1 MIDDQL
7 NLFPKTN
14 SSYKVTQVIKRDGK
28 QVAFQAEKIT
38 NAIYLAAVSVGGKD
52 RRQAEELTEKVLAV
66 MHKLYPAGSAPSVE
80 EVSDLI
86 EKVLIESGHART
98 AKAFILYR
106 AERARVREKKDAIIE
121 VQDNIPYK
129 LIWKIYSWNV
139 DHRCDSVENLNRHI
153 HDGTWKKL
161 VEDSEKH
168 YHQEI
173 KKVAQLIH
181 KRKDDLRLM
190 IVAGPSS
197 SGKTT
202 TTMKIGEALAE
213 AGISFVLLGLDNYF
227 KNADNHP
234 VDEFGDRDYEAPTAL
249 DLDLINEHLS
259 ALLKGKTIR
268 MPHYDF
274 KTGVRT
280 DNVREFKLKK
290 GEIVLIDSLHGLYA
304 DMTQSVPADQKFKF
318 YIEAICQI
326 KDTNGEF
333 VRWTDLRI
341 LRRMVRDSWHRG
353 YEPHQTVG
361 HWHYVRR
368 GEKKY
373 IVPFI
378 HTVDYV
384 FNGSLGYELPV
395 HKNFLE
401 ALFPKILKTYEN
413 NPKRLDA
420 FLRAQRISHLLK
432 SLEAFP
438 DSEKIPRNSCLR
450 EFIGG
455 SVYKY

>member
-1 MIDDQL
+1 MEDQL
-7 NLFPKTN
+7 NLFPKLP
-14 SSYKVTQVIKRDGK
+14 SSLKIPRVIKRDGK
-28 QVAFQAEKIT
+28 LVEFQREKIT
-38 NAIYLAAVSVGGKD
+38 QAIYKAAVSVGGQDMKT
-52 RRQAEELTEKVLAV
+52 AETLTEKVLEY
-66 MHKLYPAGSAPSVE
+66 MHKLFQPGSAPSVE
-80 EVSDLI
+80 EVQDLI
-86 EKVLIESGHART
+86 EKVLIEKGHAKT

-106 AERARVREKKDAIIE
+106 AERARLREKKEAIIE

-139 DHRCDSVENLNRHI
+139 DHECDSVEKINRRMR
-153 HDGTWKKL
+153 DGTWKKL

-168 YHQEI
+168 YHHEI
-173 KKVAQLIH
+173 KKVAQAIG

-202 TTMKIGEALAE
+202 TTMKIGEALRE
-213 AGISFVLLGLDNYF
+213 SGISFVMMSLDNYF
-227 KNADNHP
+227 KNAESHP
-234 VDEFGDRDYEAPTAL
+234 VDEFGDRDFESPNAL
-249 DLDLINEHLS
+249 DLELINEHLS
-259 ALLKGKTIR
+259 ALLKGKTIK
-268 MPHYDF
+268 MPYYDF
-274 KTGVRT
+274 KSGVRT
-280 DNVREFKLKK
+280 DNVTEFKLKK
-290 GEIVLIDSLHGLYA
+290 GEIILIDSLHGLYA
-304 DMTQSVPADQKFKF
+304 DMTKSIPVEQKFKF

-326 KDTNGEF
+326 KDLNGEF
-333 VRWTDLRI
+333 IRWTDLRI

-353 YEPHQTVG
+353 YEPEQTIG

-378 HTVDYV
+378 HSVDYV
-384 FNGSLGYELPV
+384 FNGSLGYEMPV
-395 HKNFLE
+395 YKSLLE
-401 ALFPKILKTYEN
+401 PLFPKILKTYEN

-420 FLRAQRISHLLK
+420 FIRAQRISRLLG

-438 DSEKIPRNSCLR
+438 DAEAIPRNSCIR

>member
-1 MIDDQL
+1 MEDQL
-7 NLFPKTN
+7 NLFPKSN
-14 SSYKVTQVIKRDGK
+14 QSYKISQIIKRDGK
-28 QVAFQAEKIT
+28 QVIFQPEKIT
-38 NAIYLAAVSVGGKD
+38 NAIYQAAVNAGGRD
-52 RRQAEELTEKVLAV
+52 RKQAEALTQQVLLL
-66 MHKLYPAGSAPSVE
+66 MQKLYPAESTPSVE
-80 EVSDLI
+80 EIQDLI

-98 AKAFILYR
+98 AKAFIIYR
-106 AERARVREKKDAIIE
+106 AERARIREKKDSIIE

-139 DHRCDSVENLNRHI
+139 DHNCDTVEKLNRQI
-153 HDGTWKKL
+153 HDGHWKKL
-161 VEDSEKH
+161 VEESERH

-173 KKVAQLIH
+173 KKVAQTIA

-202 TTMKIGEALAE
+202 TTMKIGEELKE
-213 AGISFVLLGLDNYF
+213 AGVSFVLLGLDNYF
-227 KNADNHP
+227 KNADTHP
-234 VDEFGDRDYEAPTAL
+234 VDEFGDRDFESPNAL

-259 ALLKGKTIR
+259 ALLKGKTIK
-268 MPHYDF
+268 MPYYDF
-274 KTGVRT
+274 KSGVRIE
-280 DNVREFKLKK
+280 NVTEFKLKK
-290 GEIVLIDSLHGLYA
+290 GEMILIDSLHGLYSE
-304 DMTQSVPADQKFKF
+304 MTKAVAPEQKFKF

-353 YEPHQTVG
+353 YEPEKTVG

-368 GEKKY
+368 GEKKF

-384 FNGSLGYELPV
+384 FNGSLAYELPV
-395 HKNFLE
+395 HKNFME
-401 ALFPKILKTYEN
+401 HLFPKILKTYEN

-420 FLRAQRISHLLK
+420 FMRAQRISHLLK
-432 SLEAFP
+432 SLESFP

-455 SVYKY
+455 SVYQY